1 MSDLGTLL
9 LRLAADAGQFESD
22 LGRAARIAE
31 KRGQEIEKRFKQVGA
46 VIGTAFVAAAGALT
60 TLTKSAIDTAD
71 KFALMS
77 QKVGVSVESL
87 STLTYAAQQSGV
99 QVDQLQGGMVKLAKN
114 ASDAAMGVGTAVNG
128 FDALGISVKNADGSL
143 KGTDKLLGEIA
154 TQFAKYED
162 GANKTALAVNLFG
175 RAGAELI
182 PLLNEGAGGI
192 EKLQERAKE
201 LGLQISGET
210 AAQADAF
217 NDLLDD
223 LGHLAKGVGNDIAAT
238 LLPSL
243 VGFTQG
249 MVNAGVETRKAGSDF
264 GLLKTSVDFLMV
276 AFIKGVEIVQN
287 IGAAFGFLVDVIG
300 RVSTAVQ
307 STGKQFGTYFAGL
320 KHAISGD
327 FSAALGKFDE
337 LMSGAVD
344 IGKEFRDGIKASG
357 EALKGSFS
365 ANAAEADKKIEALA
379 AGTQALNVQLGAG
392 DKGSGGGGLAPA
404 IRNGAEATA
413 ELNKVLADTE
423 KLYKQ
428 YMKELLAADEAQIKA
443 RRSADELASRFD
455 DQERDLRNEIRLL
468 GLTGEARRKARREIE
483 AENMARDENGVV
495 IREQANEFEAL
506 LEQYDRAAESSAQAE
521 AFQSAW
527 TGAIGNIATA
537 FGDWVVNGFKDF
549 SSFVDNV
556 KNTFKRM
563 IADLIAQMVQ
573 SGLMR
578 MVAGLFGGGF
588 SGAAAASSGGG
599 FNLSSLTSL
608 FGGGGSGGMGG
619 MFSSAMPWL
628 AAAGAAYA
636 GYNMHQ
642 GQSAGTRLGAAATYG
657 TLGYVGGTVALGAG
671 LGAAGAATGAG
682 LGAAA
687 GGAATGAMGAAA
699 AIPIVGWVLAAIAAV
714 DWATGGRVMG
724 TDYRPERYNSTIGVG
739 ENGAI
744 GRASVDE
751 WRYTNASIFGWIGGG
766 LGDRRSRTRNLT
778 PPDELTRAA
787 EQFYQT
793 QIDVAKE
800 AARRFKAEVG
810 PLIEGTWT
818 QVLGFTK
825 KGKRDEKKDKTFAEI
840 MGRRYEGISQEEF
853 AMRMS
858 GFQLLSQIANN
869 LTAAQIGE
877 GGFTFNPRATAGP
890 GRPGNREFRDI
901 FEDTGEIGEGLSE
914 AESAWQASLDAIM
927 SIAAQWDDN
936 AEMFAQGAEFLL
948 AAAVDIH
955 NGAGL
960 LGEGTLAEITELV
973 QDLGVG
979 AETLGQTYARLVAQT
994 GMLESALQMMGVSL
1008 DLGREEFV
1016 LFANDISE
1024 AAGGIERASQLWD
1037 GYFNRFYTE
1046 TERAA
1051 LALDRV
1057 TTHAT
1062 TAFEEIGLSVE
1073 DFTGSEGL
1081 EAFRTLFEST
1091 MPSLTAAQVVAWL
1104 QAAEALGLVIDAT
1117 AFYNQALLESAG
1129 TIVTAAA
1136 TMSAA
1141 MSELDRVI
1149 GDMDNIIP
1157 GGGGLPISPGAGS
1170 GGPGGLPGPDP
1181 RDADYGSTPMDP
1193 VFAEFMRWFEER
1205 IRNILNPPAAP
1216 PIGGGSGDPSP
1227 APGPGDIDREIERRY
1242 QMELDWL
1249 HRLMRLQDSLLLDPQ
1264 LSTLTP
1270 AEMLAEA
1277 ERQYE
1282 AALAGAAAGDEHS
1295 REIFEA
1301 AERNYLGQA
1310 RSFWGSSDPYTAIFN
1325 RVRGDNQSLIDAS
1338 PVRAA
1343 ANIVASE
1350 LTAAASLTELKGL
1363 REDSE
1368 DQTEALVLAIADL
1381 QAEARASRAL
1391 QSQMVSELRR
1401 LTQSG
1406 RVGS

>member
-60 TLTKSAIDTAD
+60 GLTKQAIDTAD

-143 KGTDKLLGEIA
+143 KGTDKLLAEIA
-154 TQFAKYED
+154 TQFSKYED

-210 AAQADAF
+210 AAHADAF

-223 LGHLAKGVGNDIAAT
+223 MGALAKGVGNDIARE

-243 VGFTQG
+243 TQLAENAVNTG
-249 MVNAGVETRKAGSDF
+249 VSMRNAGEGSSVLADALKVLIAVAYTVKSAIEAVVNTIAAYVDVAAAAGRAALEIAENTNPVTMAFKAARGELRSFTTIASEFKTKAASAMMSSTTGVKDAVENLAEAMQAIF
-264 GLLKTSVDFLMV
+264 
-276 AFIKGVEIVQN
+276 APIKN
-287 IGAAFGFLVDVIG
+287 TGAA
-300 RVSTAVQ
+300 
-307 STGKQFGTYFAGL
+307 
-320 KHAISGD
+320 
-327 FSAALGKFDE
+327 
-337 LMSGAVD
+337 
-344 IGKEFRDGIKASG
+344 
-357 EALKGSFS
+357 
-365 ANAAEADKKIEALA
+365 
-379 AGTQALNVQLGAG
+379 LGAG
-392 DKGSGGGGLAPA
+392 DAGSGGQGLAPA
-404 IRNGAEATA
+404 MRNVAGASAEA
-413 ELNKVLADTE
+413 E
-423 KLYKQ
+423 KA
-428 YMKELLAADEAQIKA
+428 MKELEKQAEKSRKAMQDVAVQGVMRLVEELEQMEEVEARLAV
-443 RRSADELASRFD
+443 RFA

-468 GLTGEARRKARREIE
+468 GLTGEARAKARREIE
-483 AENMARDENGVV
+483 AENMARDENGDV
-495 IREQANEFEAL
+495 IRAQAAEFEDL
-506 LEQYDRAAESSAQAE
+506 LAQYDRAAQDASQAQAFE
-521 AFQSAW
+521 SAW

-588 SGAAAASSGGG
+588 SGAAAAGTGGGG

-671 LGAAGAATGAG
+671 LGAAGAAAGAG
-682 LGAAA
+682 TAAAA

-724 TDYRPERYNSTIGVG
+724 TDYRPERYNSTLGVG
-739 ENGAI
+739 ENGAVA
-744 GRASVDE
+744 RASVDE
-751 WRYTNASIFGWIGGG
+751 WRYTNANPFRDFGNWG
-766 LGDRRSRTRNLT
+766 LGQRRSRTRNLAA
-778 PPDELTRAA
+778 PDELTRAA
-787 EQFYQT
+787 DQFYQT

-800 AARRFKAEVG
+800 AARRFRAEVG
-810 PLIEGTWT
+810 PLIEGTFT

-869 LTAAQIGE
+869 LTSAQIGE
-877 GGFTFNPRATAGP
+877 GGFTFNPRATGGP

-955 NGAGL
+955 NGVGL
-960 LGEGTLAEITELV
+960 LGEGGTLAEITELV

-994 GMLESALQMMGVSL
+994 SLFESALQMMGVSL

-1024 AAGGIERASQLWD
+1024 AAGGVERASQLWD

-1091 MPSLTAAQVVAWL
+1091 MPTLTAEQVVAWL
-1104 QAAEALGLVIDAT
+1104 TAAETLGLVIDAT

-1129 TIVTAAA
+1129 TVVTAAA

-1141 MSELDRVI
+1141 MTELDRVI
-1149 GDMDNIIP
+1149 GDMDNLIP
-1157 GGGGLPISPGAGS
+1157 ESGGLPLSPSGPG

-1193 VFAEFMRWFEER
+1193 AFAEFMAWFEQR
-1205 IRNILNPPAAP
+1205 IRDILNPPGTTPP
-1216 PIGGGSGDPSP
+1216 PIGGGSPEPS
-1227 APGPGDIDREIERRY
+1227 PGPGDIDREIERRY

-1282 AALAGAAAGDEHS
+1282 AALAGSMAGDERS
-1295 REIFEA
+1295 REIFDA
-1301 AERNYLGQA
+1301 ATRGYLEQA
-1310 RSFWGSSDPYTAIFN
+1310 RNFYASSDAYQAIFD
-1325 RVRGDNQSLIDAS
+1325 RVTGNVGSLIAAS
-1338 PVRAA
+1338 PANDAA
-1343 ANIVASE
+1343 SIVASE
-1350 LTAAASLTELKGL
+1350 LTAASSLAELKGL

-1381 QAEARASRAL
+1381 QAEAKLSRDV
-1391 QSQMVSELRR
+1391 QTQMVIELRR
-1401 LTQSG
+1401 LAQSG
-1406 RVGS
+1406 GRVA